1 MKFLSKL
8 LACLA
13 LPVAALVLSPVAAQA
28 QAGAGFSGTGT
39 AISTTQS
46 YYVVPGGTAP
56 AVISFVQA
64 SLVGSEVSN
73 ATAKVQ
79 FYLPTIEIKVTTAAA
94 ASATTIVGSTNGL
107 AANDV
112 LVLYSDLG
120 KLHQRLTVSSLSG
133 STITVN
139 ETITRAQTTRDR
151 VYKMTAAGMLRGGN
165 SIYPVNSYAD
175 KITASAEMGVFVAT
189 AGLPSLVEASGTN
202 TPVLN
207 VVSGRYGF
215 WQP

>member
-28 QAGAGFSGTGT
+28 QAGTGFSGTGT
-39 AISTTQS
+39 AISTTTS
-46 YYVVPGGTAP
+46 YYVVPGGVSP
-56 AVISFVQA
+56 AVITFVQA
-64 SLVGSEVSN
+64 SLVGVETSN

-79 FYLPTIEIKVTTAAA
+79 FYLPTVDINVTAAA
-94 ASATTIVGSTNGL
+94 AASVSTITGSTNGL

-120 KLHQRLTVSSLSG
+120 KLHQRLTVASLSG

-139 ETITRAQTTRDR
+139 ETITRAQTTRDKA
-151 VYKMTAAGMLRGGN
+151 YKMTAAGLLRGGSSTLPN
-165 SIYPVNSYAD
+165 VFVAD
-175 KITASAEMGVFVAT
+175 RISAIAEMGVFVGTPGKPA
-189 AGLPSLVEASGTN
+189 LIEAVGTN

-207 VVSGRYGF
+207 AVSGRYGF